1 VEVHSSNQTLSLEF
15 DADPDR
21 KDRSSPVEAVQESI
35 QTQLGAEHSLIRTA
49 YRMVSLQ
56 IRVDLEHKDRS

>member
-1 VEVHSSNQTLSLEF
+1 VHSSNQTLSLGF

-21 KDRSSPVEAVQESI
+21 KDRSSPVGIEQES
-35 QTQLGAEHSLIRTA
+35 TQSQLVAEHSLIRTA